1 MARRVLLS
9 ARAQKWLHCEVAYLA
24 ERSAPAARRL
34 LERIKDARRQPAT
47 FPRSGRPGLVPGT
60 RRLVLGRYVLTY
72 RRRAQMIWKSS
83 TSVTVVKR
91 RRAISNDKRGSAPL
105 SHFSG
110 ASLLR

>member
-9 ARAQKWLHCEVAYLA
+9 ARAQKWLHCEVANLA

-34 LERIKDARRQPAT
+34 LERIKDARQLAT

-72 RRRAQMIWKSS
+72 RRRGTDDLEIIDIRHGRQAE
-83 TSVTVVKR
+83 TS
-91 RRAISNDKRGSAPL
+91 DL
-105 SHFSG
+105 
-110 ASLLR
+110 

>member
-34 LERIKDARRQPAT
+34 LERIKDARRQLAT
-47 FPRSGRPGLVPGT
+47 FPRCGRPGLVPGT

-72 RRRAQMIWKSS
+72 RRRGTDDLEIIDIRHGRQAE
-83 TSVTVVKR
+83 TSY
-91 RRAISNDKRGSAPL
+91 L
-105 SHFSG
+105 
-110 ASLLR
+110 

>member
-9 ARAQKWLHCEVAYLA
+9 ARAQKWLHCEVANLA

-34 LERIKDARRQPAT
+34 LERIKDARQLAT

-72 RRRAQMIWKSS
+72 RRRGQMIWKSS
-83 TSVTVVKR
+83 TSVTVVKP
-91 RRAISNDKRGSAPL
+91 RRAISNE
-105 SHFSG
+105 
-110 ASLLR
+110 

>member
-34 LERIKDARRQPAT
+34 LERIKDARRQLAT
-47 FPRSGRPGLVPGT
+47 FPRCGRPGLVPGT

-72 RRRAQMIWKSS
+72 RRRGTDDLEIIDIRHGRHAE
-83 TSVTVVKR
+83 TS
-91 RRAISNDKRGSAPL
+91 DL
-105 SHFSG
+105 
-110 ASLLR
+110 